1 MTENKDME
9 MQQEVCEELPVEDIP
24 CEEKTEVIEETVAQ
38 EEEREEKEESPEEKP
53 ETQEEVTAQDN
64 CDDEE
69 VKVYTPHEK
78 KVEEPAPV
86 SEKKTGEN
94 NRVEISPAVQYRK
107 SVEREKKIS
116 QEVRKR
122 QRRPMVFILIMC
134 VLLIII
140 AIIANAVIK
149 DSNPGYNPPPPT
161 ADTQVV
167 ETPIPTLA
175 PQPVVVATP
184 APRVASYEVYVEDIS
199 WEAARDKCAQMG
211 GRLAVIND
219 ETEFNMVMEA
229 VKGCKADKLWIGCF
243 KFDGAIVWMDGEAS
257 SYYPWAAN
265 EPSGYDSYD
274 GSPEDYI
281 MLSKY
286 NDGWK
291 YNDSR
296 NDPAGD
302 FPQWYRGTIGYICE
316 YN

>member
-9 MQQEVCEELPVEDIP
+9 MQQEVSEELPVEDTP
-24 CEEKTEVIEETVAQ
+24 CEETEAVEEEKAAEET
-38 EEEREEKEESPEEKP
+38 
-53 ETQEEVTAQDN
+53 

-78 KVEEPAPV
+78 KAEEPV
-86 SEKKTGEN
+86 SE
-94 NRVEISPAVQYRK
+94 RVDISPAVQYRR
-107 SVEREKKIS
+107 SMEREKKIS
-116 QEVRKR
+116 QEVKRR
-122 QRRPMVFILIMC
+122 QRRPMVLILAMC
-134 VLLIII
+134 VILIII
-140 AIIANAVIK
+140 AIIVNAVMK
-149 DSNPGYNPPPPT
+149 DNNPQFNIPDPT
-161 ADTQVV
+161 PVAEVKA
-167 ETPIPTLA
+167 TPVPTMA

-219 ETEFNMVMEA
+219 MDEFMKVMEA
-229 VKGCKADKLWIGCF
+229 VQGCKAERLWIGCF
-243 KFDGAIVWMDGEAS
+243 KFDGAIVWIDGEAS

-274 GSPEDYI
+274 GSAEDYI

-302 FPQWYRGTIGYICE
+302 FPQWYSGTIGYICE